1 MMKFFPQK
9 GVIAICTALTMP
21 VLLGAVGLTV
31 DFGNAYKH
39 KAQLQNAADAAALAG
54 VSQYAVTK
62 NQTAANTTADAY
74 AAENNDTAIDSV
86 THTLKDSVNMYGVG
100 LSETVPMHFLKL
112 FNFQQMEV
120 TANAAA
126 AYTYKQGLFERLMT
140 FSTKISV
147 DQTGT
152 DSASGN
158 TVANHIFYGNVAYSD
173 NGMKD
178 YSPQMN
184 IGSQNGLI
192 YQTNNDGT
200 FETTP
205 LIYDKGTLLYPTETQ
220 NQVNSLRTA
229 AIADGTYYTKAEL
242 QGKNPTTNID
252 ISQYNGKILYLEHYS
267 NLLTISS
274 QLTQLTYVV
283 IDAGDSICL
292 DVSNENSNNN
302 LVVIYAPSDD
312 ALSVINAG
320 DSDNIVLNKSKKAQS
335 SIKLINTS
343 SDVHT
348 FEGVLYA
355 PYGDI
360 KFMNPNKAVEVTDEI
375 SLSTNGKINMHG
387 CIVADRIE
395 MEDYTT
401 GNFTY
406 NSKWSGL
413 MKDGFSSSSVVTQ
426 LLSTTLTE

>member
-1 MMKFFPQK
+1 M
-9 GVIAICTALTMP
+9 
-21 VLLGAVGLTV
+21 
-31 DFGNAYKH
+31 
-39 KAQLQNAADAAALAG
+39 
-54 VSQYAVTK
+54 
-62 NQTAANTTADAY
+62 
-74 AAENNDTAIDSV
+74 
-86 THTLKDSVNMYGVG
+86 
-100 LSETVPMHFLKL
+100 
-112 FNFQQMEV
+112 
-120 TANAAA
+120 
-126 AYTYKQGLFERLMT
+126 
-140 FSTKISV
+140 
-147 DQTGT
+147 
-152 DSASGN
+152 
-158 TVANHIFYGNVAYSD
+158 
-173 NGMKD
+173 
-178 YSPQMN
+178 
-184 IGSQNGLI
+184 
-192 YQTNNDGT
+192 
-200 FETTP
+200 
-205 LIYDKGTLLYPTETQ
+205 
-220 NQVNSLRTA
+220 
-229 AIADGTYYTKAEL
+229 
-242 QGKNPTTNID
+242 
-252 ISQYNGKILYLEHYS
+252 
-267 NLLTISS
+267 LTISS

>member
-1 MMKFFPQK
+1 MKLFSQK
-9 GVIAICTALTMP
+9 GVIAICTALVMP

-54 VSQYAVTK
+54 VSQYAATK
-62 NQTAANTTADAY
+62 NKAAADTMADAY
-74 AAENNDTAIDSV
+74 AAGNNDTAIDSK
-86 THTLKDSVNMYGVG
+86 THILKDSVNMYGVG

-112 FNFQQMEV
+112 FNLQEMQV
-120 TANAAA
+120 TANASA

-140 FSTKISV
+140 FSTKLSV
-147 DQTGT
+147 DQTGK

-158 TVANHIFYGNVAYSD
+158 TVANHIFYGNAAYSD
-173 NGMKD
+173 NGTKD
-178 YSPQMN
+178 YSPSMN

-192 YQTNNDGT
+192 YQVNNDGS

-205 LIYDKGTLLYPTETQ
+205 LIYDKGSLLYPKDTQ
-220 NQVNSLRTA
+220 TQVNALRTA

-242 QGKNPTTNID
+242 QGDTPTTNID
-252 ISQYNGKILYLEHYS
+252 ISQYNGKTLYLEHYS

-274 QLTQLTYVV
+274 KLTKLTYVV

-292 DVSNENSNNN
+292 DVANENSNNN
-302 LVVIYAPSDD
+302 LVLIYAPSDY

-320 DSDNIVLNKSKKAQS
+320 DAENTVLNKSKKAQS
-335 SIKLINTS
+335 AIKIINTS
-343 SDVHT
+343 GDVHT
-348 FEGVLYA
+348 FQGVLYA

-360 KFMNPNKAVEVTDEI
+360 KFMNPNNTVEITSSY
-375 SLSTNGKINMHG
+375 SLMTNGKVNVNG
-387 CIVADRIE
+387 CIAADRIE

-401 GNFTY
+401 GIFTY

-413 MKDGFSSSSVVTQ
+413 LKDGFSSSSVVTQ
-426 LLSTTLTE
+426 LLTTTLTE